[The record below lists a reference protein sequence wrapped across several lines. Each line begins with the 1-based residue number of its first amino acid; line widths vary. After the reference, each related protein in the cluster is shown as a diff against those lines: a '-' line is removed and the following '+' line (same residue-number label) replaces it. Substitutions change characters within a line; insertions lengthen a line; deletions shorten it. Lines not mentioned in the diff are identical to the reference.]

1 MADQLEVFNAP
12 APSPDIPEKSNA
24 PASLFERLAE
34 PEDDYQDNP
43 LAHVEEVSEVEP
55 PPPSE
60 DEEARRPSPE
70 PSPLQAMII
79 APIVL
84 AQLTSERL
92 HLWRI
97 QRIQKKAAELN
108 DETAAFK
115 DAAMAL
121 FKLPIGPELTKYQ
134 SALEAQDRN
143 AITAGEARLADL
155 LREAPETAK
164 RITRLSEQG
173 ARIQVKAH
181 RLIAD
186 SAYAARGVWLDVH
199 RPDFLAG
206 NEQIMRMAKFIAERI
221 ARLLSALKGC
231 VRGSNVADSRH
242 FLSRFVP
249 GQTPRESADVDGH

>member
-1 MADQLEVFNAP
+1 MADQLGIFNAP
-12 APSPDIPEKSNA
+12 ASPDTSKKPDA
-24 PASLFERLAE
+24 PASLFDRLAE

-43 LAHVEEVSEVEP
+43 LPDIEEVSEAEPPPEPAEPPKSGP

-60 DEEARRPSPE
+60 DAEAKRPLPGL
-70 PSPLQAMII
+70 SPLEGMII

-84 AQLTSERL
+84 AHLTSERL

-108 DETAAFK
+108 GETAAFK
-115 DAAMAL
+115 DSAMAL

-134 SALEAQDRN
+134 SALEAQDQN

-155 LREAPETAK
+155 LSEAPETAK

-199 RPDFLAG
+199 KPDFLAG

-221 ARLLSALKGC
+221 ARLLNALKGAQPK
-231 VRGSNVADSRH
+231 NN
-242 FLSRFVP
+242 
-249 GQTPRESADVDGH
+249 QTVGIS

>member
-1 MADQLEVFNAP
+1 MVDQLGIFNAP
-12 APSPDIPEKSNA
+12 ASRPDKSEKPDA
-24 PASLFERLAE
+24 RASLFERLAE

-43 LAHVEEVSEVEP
+43 APLVEDISEAEP
-55 PPPSE
+55 PPEPADPLESGPLPPS
-60 DEEARRPSPE
+60 EEARRPLPR
-70 PSPLQAMII
+70 PSPLEALVI

-84 AQLTSERL
+84 AHLTSGRL

-108 DETAAFK
+108 GETAAFK

-134 SALEAQDRN
+134 SALEAKDRN

-186 SAYAARGVWLDVH
+186 SAYAARGVWLDVN

-221 ARLLSALKGC
+221 ARLLNALKGAQP
-231 VRGSNVADSRH
+231 VNK
-242 FLSRFVP
+242 
-249 GQTPRESADVDGH
+249 QTVGVS